1 MRRELGSNLFDWLDR
16 KRAWQFL
23 AILYVV
29 RWIVVMPLNWLVDL
43 VFAPAHI
50 SDASLGIGGM
60 NPLAFFLVAVV
71 IDPPLETVVECALPY
86 SVISWIR
93 DYRQKKPKRCRGF
106 VAISACVMAALH
118 PVIAAL
124 PFALITGAFLA
135 YCYAHFAP
143 ISTWRAIL
151 ATAVFHA
158 AINLVGWVMVAMS

>member
-1 MRRELGSNLFDWLDR
+1 M
-16 KRAWQFL
+16 

-29 RWIVVMPLNWLVDL
+29 RWIVLVPLGWLVDL
-43 VFAPAHI
+43 MFAPAQI
-50 SDASLGIGGM
+50 SDASISIGEM

-93 DYRQKKPKRCRGF
+93 NYRQKRPKRCWGY
-106 VAISACVMAALH
+106 VAISACVMAVLH

-124 PFALITGAFLA
+124 PFSLITGAFLA

-143 ISTWRAIL
+143 ISTWRAIF
-151 ATAVFHA
+151 ATAAFHA
-158 AINLVGWVMVAMS
+158 AINLVGWVTLVIS